1 MAPRRAKLGSYY
13 MVIYDVWRADN
24 EKDEGGSRE
33 LTSINF
39 VMSWTFSLFL
49 SLKASRASLYSFSY
63 DRQYKTSSVVLF
75 DIVRYNNWD
84 SQNATSS
91 YMLGNAC
98 PHSYSFPPNLTFF
111 WQVCPRGFNSLFTA
125 SIFLRTCATSFLIGS
140 AKASSSWCLQ
150 NFISLTN
157 TTRTTKTNS
166 KPRHCYIFCLIDKL
180 FIF

>member
-63 DRQYKTSSVVLF
+63 DRQYKNQLSGPIWYCKV
-75 DIVRYNNWD
+75 
-84 SQNATSS
+84 Q
-91 YMLGNAC
+91 
-98 PHSYSFPPNLTFF
+98 
-111 WQVCPRGFNSLFTA
+111 
-125 SIFLRTCATSFLIGS
+125 
-140 AKASSSWCLQ
+140 
-150 NFISLTN
+150 
-157 TTRTTKTNS
+157 
-166 KPRHCYIFCLIDKL
+166 
-180 FIF
+180 